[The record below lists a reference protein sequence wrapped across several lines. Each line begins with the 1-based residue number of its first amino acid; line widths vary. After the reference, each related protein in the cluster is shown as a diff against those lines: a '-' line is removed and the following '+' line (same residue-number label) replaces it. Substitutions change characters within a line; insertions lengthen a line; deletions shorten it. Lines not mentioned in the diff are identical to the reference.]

1 MLVILI
7 NLVATFGLCLY
18 LSNGQ
23 LMLFQPGGI
32 KNVLERLKSTVKEEE
47 KEGEDPEMKTV
58 PIKEAFQN
66 FIHNQ
71 RMLIRATIFVDGT
84 CLFRCRNVFWR
95 WCSAFVS
102 CPDEE
107 QYGIW
112 RY

>member
-47 KEGEDPEMKTV
+47 KRRRSGDENGSHQGSVSKLHSQRNPSSV
-58 PIKEAFQN
+58 SAANQN
-66 FIHNQ
+66 TLHF
-71 RMLIRATIFVDGT
+71 
-84 CLFRCRNVFWR
+84 CR
-95 WCSAFVS
+95 
-102 CPDEE
+102 
-107 QYGIW
+107 G
-112 RY
+112 